1 MEEHIVKTTLL
12 GISLSL
18 KIDADPEY
26 FSRVIALIERRSST
40 VMKHMIETDP
50 HRISVLTNILLADE
64 LLSSRSGSKTALDE
78 EDASEEVDQ
87 LTQELIKLINNKID
101 D

>member
-1 MEEHIVKTTLL
+1 MEGHIVKTTLL
-12 GISLSL
+12 GVSLSL

-26 FSRVIALIERRSST
+26 FSRVISLIERKSGK

-64 LLSSRSGSKTALDE
+64 LLSSQSEGRTALDE
-78 EDASEEVDQ
+78 EEASEKVDQ